1 MAAHQQPGR
10 PASVRSCLRAMPKA
24 TKPSRQIAHFE
35 DGELWCTA
43 DATPP
48 VSPGGWYF
56 RLRDTPVGWIGPF
69 PTAEAA
75 TAAPQGANPLAAARR
90 RLDEWARATAESG
103 AEPPVEAVPVGTT
116 VDRTAGGRRGPV
128 HSAAAR
134 SSPSNS
140 RQRTDASRNVGANG
154 EHDGNQA
161 WGVRPADRSGP
172 DKPAPLDPPGVAAAE
187 RECRLAMR

>member
-1 MAAHQQPGR
+1 
-10 PASVRSCLRAMPKA
+10 MPKA

-75 TAAPQGANPLAAARR
+75 TVAPQGGDPLATARR
-90 RLDEWARATAESG
+90 RLDEWARATAEPG
-103 AEPPVEAVPVGTT
+103 AEPPVEAVPVGTA
-116 VDRTAGGRRGPV
+116 VDRTAGGRRGRV
-128 HSAAAR
+128 HSAAAHR
-134 SSPSNS
+134 RPPAPANE
-140 RQRTDASRNVGANG
+140 AMLSRNVGANG
-154 EHDGNQA
+154 EPDGNQA
-161 WGVRPADRSGP
+161 WGVRPADGSGP
-172 DKPAPLDPPGVAAAE
+172 DKRAPLDPPGVATAE